1 MKRKALIVIPALLLL
16 TGLLTGC
23 GDPRRDTGGENSAG
37 GSGKTAETDASV
49 SGTKNRVELTLW
61 GAQEDEAL
69 LNRMIQGFQQEYA
82 EEAVF
87 DITLE
92 FVGEA
97 QCKDKL
103 VEDPEGGADV
113 FAFADDQLRV
123 LVAAGLLAGV
133 EDEDAIRAS
142 NVEGSWQAASVN
154 DRMYAYPM
162 TADNGYFLYYNKAYF
177 SDEDVRMLDTVL
189 EKAAAAER
197 KVTMDWTSGWYL
209 YSFFGQTGMELGMN
223 DDGVSNYC
231 NWNATDTAVRGVDVA
246 DALLRISSSPAFM
259 SVTDEEFV
267 VGMQNGDVIAGV
279 SGVWNATAVEKAWG
293 KDYGAVRL
301 PSYTCA
307 GRQIQMA
314 SFAGYKMVGVNAY
327 SDHTEW
333 AGKLAAWITNEENQT
348 LRFIERGQ
356 GPSNINAANSPQ
368 VAASPAIQAVISQS
382 EFANLQR
389 VGGNYWDPVQVF
401 GETMRDGNPLGKNL
415 QELLDTMVQ
424 GITLSYD

>member
-382 EFANLQR
+382 EYANLQR

>member
-368 VAASPAIQAVISQS
+368 VGGSAAIQAVISQS